1 MIDPKI
7 FAQNEVLRIRNEI
20 EALDRS
26 FPATPDGHLKCSK
39 RGGRKCYYI
48 VKTEGGVRRARY
60 IPADQMDIAEAMA
73 MRDYLTR
80 KRRLLEQD
88 LKCMEILPECYSG
101 RCGIDA
107 AESMNPDHF
116 ALIKDSVFPA
126 EDENRWMQVLMMQ
139 TDNTEFDY
147 TGDFQ
152 KILESIRN
160 EKDSAVYY
168 RTTTTINIR
177 SAPDETDDTNKLGK
191 VPENTVVKADLTGEV
206 NERWVKVTYT
216 AEDGSSI
223 DGWVSK
229 DYVEQ
234 TQAPE
239 PEAETE

>member
-1 MIDPKI
+1 
-7 FAQNEVLRIRNEI
+7 
-20 EALDRS
+20 
-26 FPATPDGHLKCSK
+26 
-39 RGGRKCYYI
+39 
-48 VKTEGGVRRARY
+48 
-60 IPADQMDIAEAMA
+60 
-73 MRDYLTR
+73 
-80 KRRLLEQD
+80 
-88 LKCMEILPECYSG
+88 
-101 RCGIDA
+101 
-107 AESMNPDHF
+107 
-116 ALIKDSVFPA
+116 
-126 EDENRWMQVLMMQ
+126 MQVLMMQ